1 MDGEHRFYNVSER
14 HMDFETVFIR
24 ICNFIEKDPRNLYRL
39 SIGTDSQA
47 HQKVTRFIT
56 AVHIHRVGKGAW
68 GCLRHK
74 AVHKKPTTLREKIYL
89 ETQLSQEIA
98 CLFTP
103 DHIQRIWDLLH
114 PYAHEGA
121 GFVMEIHLDIGNNGL
136 TKEFI
141 SDMTTKVRAMGL
153 TAKIKPDAYA
163 AFSYA
168 NRYTK

>member
-1 MDGEHRFYNVSER
+1 MGGEHKFYNISER
-14 HMDFETVFIR
+14 YMDFETVFTR
-24 ICNFIEKDPRNLYRL
+24 ICHFIKRDPRNLYRL

-47 HQKVTRFIT
+47 HQKETRFVT

-68 GCLRHK
+68 GCLHYK
-74 AVHKKPTTLREKIYL
+74 AIHQKLPTLREKIYL

-98 CLFTP
+98 CLFTAERM
-103 DHIQRIWDLLH
+103 QKIWDLLH

-121 GFVMEIHLDIGNNGL
+121 GFVMEIHLDIGNDGL

-141 SDMTTKVRAMGL
+141 SDMTRKIREMGL
-153 TAKIKPDAYA
+153 TAKIKPDSYA